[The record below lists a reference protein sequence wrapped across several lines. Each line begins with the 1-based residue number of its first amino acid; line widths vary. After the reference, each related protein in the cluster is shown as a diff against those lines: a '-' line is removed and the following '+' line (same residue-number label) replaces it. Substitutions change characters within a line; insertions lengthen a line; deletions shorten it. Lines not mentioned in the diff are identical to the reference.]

1 MSPRTGGRGGG
12 VARSQPIS
20 TDVQMEPSKLW
31 RSNSIFNL
39 WLRVTSSQDEDRDS
53 GLKIG
58 EESTEEDG
66 WTEYS
71 GKDKTTTTIKNL
83 ASHKSLTL
91 IN

>member
-1 MSPRTGGRGGG
+1 M
-12 VARSQPIS
+12 
-20 TDVQMEPSKLW
+20 
-31 RSNSIFNL
+31 
-39 WLRVTSSQDEDRDS
+39 SSQDEDRDS

-71 GKDKTTTTIKNL
+71 GKDKTTTTFKIL
-83 ASHKSLTL
+83 ASHKSLIL